1 MDIVPLQP
9 ADYQSIVF
17 FTGAGMSA
25 ESGIPTYRGKGGI
38 WTKYHWEQVACEE
51 AFRRD
56 PEKVLT
62 FHRERR
68 LEVAACRPNS
78 GHRIIAALEQ
88 QHPRV
93 TVVTQNID
101 GLHGLAGSGRVIEL
115 HGSLWRLRCPRDGQR
130 LEIKPGNDYPD
141 RCECGAWLRP
151 DIVWFGD
158 NLDQDV
164 INLAMESLAEC
175 DLFVSVGTSGTVWPA
190 AGLPQI
196 ARRNGAYSLEINPEA
211 SENSRLYD
219 QAYRAP
225 ATQVL
230 PRLFPSVTGPVR
242 A

>member
-9 ADYQSIVF
+9 ADYQGIVF

-38 WTKYHWEQVACEE
+38 WTKYRWEQVACEE

-78 GHRIIAALEQ
+78 GHHVIAALEQ
-88 QHPRV
+88 QHPGV
-93 TVVTQNID
+93 SVVTQNID
-101 GLHGLAGSGRVIEL
+101 GLHGWAGSGRVIEL
-115 HGSLWRLRCPRDGQR
+115 HGSLWRLRCPRDGWR
-130 LEIKPGNDYPD
+130 LEIKPGSDYPD

-151 DIVWFGD
+151 DIIWFGD
-158 NLDQDV
+158 NLDNDV
-164 INLAMESLAEC
+164 ITRAMESLAGC

-190 AGLPQI
+190 AGFPQV
-196 ARRNGAYSLEINPEA
+196 ARQNGAHCVEINTEDNEM
-211 SENSRLYD
+211 SSLYD
-219 QAYRAP
+219 TRLRGP
-225 ATQVL
+225 AGEAL
-230 PRLFPSVTGPVR
+230 PELFPSI

>member
-9 ADYQSIVF
+9 ANYQGIVF

-25 ESGIPTYRGKGGI
+25 ESGIPTYRGPGGI
-38 WTKYHWEQVACEE
+38 WTKYRWEEVACEQ

-56 PEKVLT
+56 PEKVLA

-68 LEVAACRPNS
+68 LGVAACKPNV
-78 GHRIIAALEQ
+78 GHQVIAALEQ

-93 TVVTQNID
+93 SVVTQNID
-101 GLHGLAGSGRVIEL
+101 GLHHRAGSLLVIEL
-115 HGSLWRLRCPRDGQR
+115 HGSLWRLRCPRDGR
-130 LEIKPGNDYPD
+130 HLEIKPGSNYPD
-141 RCECGAWLRP
+141 HCECGAWLRP

-158 NLDQDV
+158 NLDHNV
-164 INLAMESLAEC
+164 ITRAMESLADC
-175 DLFVSVGTSGTVWPA
+175 DLLVSVGTSGTVWPA
-190 AGLPQI
+190 AGFPQV
-196 ARRNGAYSLEINPEA
+196 ARQNGAYSLEINPEA
-211 SENSRLYD
+211 NELSRLYN

-225 ATQVL
+225 AAQVL